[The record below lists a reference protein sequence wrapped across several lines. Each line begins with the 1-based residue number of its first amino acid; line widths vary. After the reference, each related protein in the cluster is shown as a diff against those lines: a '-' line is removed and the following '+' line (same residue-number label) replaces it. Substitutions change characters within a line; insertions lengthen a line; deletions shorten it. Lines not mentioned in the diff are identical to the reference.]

1 MFYFFEVPN
10 KLVKKE
16 AFQESLYIE
25 DQDFLIKIY
34 QEEKKKKKE
43 ETERGVVII
52 DLF

>member
-25 DQDFLIKIY
+25 DQDFLIKIH
-34 QEEKKKKKE
+34 QEEKKKKE